1 MNEEKHKKKTLR
13 GFLGLP
19 ITGVLY
25 HSPLFNSY
33 NSDNNTDN
41 SGIGSESGGD
51 VNEMIQVAK
60 NLQEK
65 INKSGKTY
73 EVYDVEEAGIP
84 RYTAQFEPNMNDK
97 QVGAFPQNETTE
109 LADKTYKVHVKNRE
123 NGKIVA
129 IDYTDPELKV
139 KRASKKKRVQS
150 ELYEV
155 QYEEPKN
162 PNPRKWSSKFWGTK
176 PVKEM
181 LAEIINPDEV
191 DVASLKFNDELN
203 PLIWDESGEINQDVR
218 DTLLKIAI
226 EFIKSCKLDAYKYKD
241 IVFVGSMANY
251 TYTPQSDIDIHIV
264 VDFNQFK
271 VDKEILGEYF
281 DAKKDLWSENHDIRI
296 KGHVVECYIQNSQE
310 PYTSIGVYSL
320 ANGEWV
326 REPVQKFITIDEGNI
341 QLKAAHYM
349 NVIDKLEKRLKNGED
364 VVSDLQKVKDK
375 IKNMRK
381 NGLYKE
387 GEYSTENLVFKVLR
401 NSGYLEK
408 LINLKNNNMD
418 QNLSL

>member
-1 MNEEKHKKKTLR
+1 MNEAKHKKKTLR

-25 HSPLFNSY
+25 HSPLFGSY
-33 NSDNNTDN
+33 NGDNNTDGID
-41 SGIGSESGGD
+41 SGESGG
-51 VNEMIQVAK
+51 VEEMIQVAK
-60 NLQEK
+60 DLQET
-65 INKSGKTY
+65 INKNGKNY

-84 RYTAQFEPNMNDK
+84 LYTAQFEPNTNDK
-97 QVGAFPQNETTE
+97 QVGSFPQNETTT
-109 LADKTYKVHVKNRE
+109 LPQKSYKVHVKNGE

-129 IDYTDPELKV
+129 VDYADPNLKV
-139 KRASKKKRVQS
+139 KKTAVKKPKQA

-155 QYEEPKN
+155 DKEEEKN
-162 PNPRKWSSKFWGTK
+162 PNPRKWSSKYWGTK
-176 PVKEM
+176 PVKE
-181 LAEIINPDEV
+181 LLSEIINPDDV
-191 DVASLKFNDELN
+191 DVATLKFNDELN
-203 PLIWDESGEINQDVR
+203 PLLWEGEELNPEVR

-226 EFIKSCKLDAYKYKD
+226 EFIKSCKLDSYKYKD

-251 TYTPQSDIDIHIV
+251 TYTPQSDIDLHIV

-271 VDKEILGEYF
+271 VDEEILGEYF

-310 PYTSIGVYSL
+310 PYTSLGVYSL
-320 ANGEWV
+320 ANDEWV
-326 REPVQKFITIDEGNI
+326 RKPVQKFITVDEGNI
-341 QLKAAHYM
+341 QLKAAEFM
-349 NVIDKLEKRLKNGED
+349 NTIDKLEKRLKNGED
-364 VVSDLQKVKDK
+364 VVANLQKVKDK